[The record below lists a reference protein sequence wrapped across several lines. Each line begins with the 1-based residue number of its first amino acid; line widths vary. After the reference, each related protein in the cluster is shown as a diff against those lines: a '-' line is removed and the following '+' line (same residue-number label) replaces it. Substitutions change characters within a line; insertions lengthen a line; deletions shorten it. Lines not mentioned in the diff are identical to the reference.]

1 MLTETEAYTGMMA
14 YAATGA
20 GLFYWGVL
28 NLLKQPHLLMLDPLS
43 RSYVQWCMLGAAVI
57 SGCFMFGSNLIH
69 PLIGTSYKTQLVP
82 LTAGALLMGV
92 FHLVSRKGLYGFV
105 TALLGLWSASFLL
118 AGLLFFVLIL
128 KLN

>member
-1 MLTETEAYTGMMA
+1 
-14 YAATGA
+14 
-20 GLFYWGVL
+20 
-28 NLLKQPHLLMLDPLS
+28 
-43 RSYVQWCMLGAAVI
+43 
-57 SGCFMFGSNLIH
+57 MFGSNLIH